1 MEYWVRF
8 PILQYSTTPVL
19 HVRMVRVKICGI
31 TNIEDARAAVEAGA
45 DAVGFVFA
53 ESPRKVDPQTA
64 LDVMQR
70 LPPLVSTVG
79 VFADQDVDEVFRIWK
94 QTNLQFAQ
102 FHGVRGPKR
111 ELLSTG
117 SGFGWYRIIHAL
129 RVKSAEDIRQA
140 AENSSVRACAAL
152 LLDAHVEGLMGGT
165 GQTFDWDLAIQ
176 AKSLGKPIILAGGL
190 TPENVEEAVRKVRP
204 YAVDVATGVEAS
216 PGKKDHDKIREF
228 IRNAKKP
235 I

>member
-1 MEYWVRF
+1 
-8 PILQYSTTPVL
+8 
-19 HVRMVRVKICGI
+19 MVRVKICGI

-45 DAVGFVFA
+45 DALGFVFA
-53 ESPRKVDPQTA
+53 ESPRKVDVPGA
-64 LDVMQR
+64 LDVLQR
-70 LPPLVSTVG
+70 IPPFVTTVG
-79 VFADQDVDEVFRIWK
+79 VFANQDVDEVFRIWK
-94 QTNLQFAQ
+94 QTNVHFAQ
-102 FHGVRGPKR
+102 LHDVRGPAR

-140 AENSSVRACAAL
+140 AENPSVRACAAL
-152 LLDAHVEGLMGGT
+152 LLDAHVEGMMGGT

-190 TPENVEEAVRKVRP
+190 TPENVGEAVREVAP